1 MKKILPLFLLI
12 FIALPVNVF
21 AAGITSSEYNSS
33 EDIYYVYLDLSGV
46 DTFTITQDSTG
57 ASWDYETVPGTNYTT
72 LTCNGSFTYTFY
84 DSSGTLLATDSV
96 TASGIQEQNSACE
109 DEPDD
114 STGGND
120 SGDNSYCGCIFR
132 TPGWEEYLDKIDDV
146 IGAIPPA
153 PNWGNVADTFRDSI
167 VPSLIGGI
175 ENMLG
180 SPPGQMSAPG
190 YPSDLDDGNLQ
201 EPTGQE
207 DPGLE
212 GFDDSDIKGQAP
224 DVEFRED
231 ESGGFDIDNPIDAMP
246 EQEVFEPEE
255 PENPRPEDPEE
266 PENPTPTPEEPENPI
281 PGEPEEPENPAPT
294 PSEPDN
300 PAPVPE
306 EGDNPTPIP
315 EEGENETPTPGE
327 TEGSFPIPGDSEGGY
342 PMLGENSEG
351 FPMP

>member
-1 MKKILPLFLLI
+1 M
-12 FIALPVNVF
+12 
-21 AAGITSSEYNSS
+21 
-33 EDIYYVYLDLSGV
+33 YLDLSGV
-46 DTFTITQDSTG
+46 SSFNITHNDTG
-57 ASWDYETVPGTNYTT
+57 ASFDYDVVPGGDYTT
-72 LTCNGSFTYTFY
+72 LTCNGSYTYTFY
-84 DSSGTLLATDSV
+84 DSSENVVATESV
-96 TASGIQEQNSACE
+96 GASLIQNENADCE
-109 DEPDD
+109 GDEDD
-114 STGGND
+114 GSNND
-120 SGDNSYCGCIFR
+120 GSGSNCGCIFN
-132 TPGWEEYLDKIDDV
+132 TPGWQEYLDKIDDV

-190 YPSDLDDGNLQ
+190 YPSDMDDGNLQ

-207 DPGLE
+207 NSGLE
-212 GFDDSDIKGQAP
+212 GFDDSDIKDQAP
-224 DVEFRED
+224 DVDFRED
-231 ESGGFDIDNPIDAMP
+231 DSGGFDIDNPIDAMP

-255 PENPRPEDPEE
+255 PDNPRPGEPEE

-306 EGDNPTPIP
+306 EGGNPTPIP
-315 EEGENETPTPGE
+315 EEGENEAPTPGE
-327 TEGSFPIPGDSEGGY
+327 TEGNFPMPGDSDGGY
-342 PMLGENSEG
+342 PMPGGNNG
-351 FPMP
+351 DFPMP